1 MNLTGII
8 AISGRP
14 GLFKVIA
21 QGKNSIIVESLVD
34 NKRFPAYASD
44 RISALDDISIYTYE
58 EDAPL
63 RDLLTVIYKKEGG
76 KECLSH
82 KEDLKVLQKYLLEIL
97 PNYDQERVYPSDIKK
112 MFQWYNLLHKSG
124 NLILEVVEEEKAE
137 KKVTKAKKEAA
148 SEEVAPAA
156 KKTPAKKP
164 AAAAKPKAG
173 VADKAKASKPSAPKK
188 TTATK
193 TGTSRGK

>member
-34 NKRFPAYASD
+34 NKRFPAYATD
-44 RISALDDISIYTYE
+44 RISALDDISIYTYD

-63 RDLLTVIYKKEGG
+63 RDLLTAIYKKEGG
-76 KECLSH
+76 KECPSH
-82 KEDLKVLQKYLLEIL
+82 KEDLTKLQNYLLEIL

-124 NLILEVVEEEKAE
+124 NLKLEEAEEEKAE
-137 KKVTKAKKEAA
+137 KKAPKAKKEAA
-148 SEEVAPAA
+148 EKEAAPAKKAPAA
-156 KKTPAKKP
+156 KKPV
-164 AAAAKPKAG
+164 AAAKPKA
-173 VADKAKASKPSAPKK
+173 VAADKAKAAKPAAPKK
-188 TTATK
+188 TATTK
-193 TGTSRGK
+193 TGSSRGK